1 MIVYQGLVLFSTHL
15 MLTPWL
21 RFFVLQLSNEKNLF
35 ASFLLS
41 IESWLFKDGILK
53 LWFMKYIIIN
63 PHITGLVEF
72 LRMYTQ
78 QATKTG
84 PFFSNC
90 WALALAPWKP
100 VEVINN
106 VSNSHISSPGRDP
119 YLRPQGG
126 PTMGTHEKSFIFGVA
141 LTTPIF
147 LGGGWKHLHFLT
159 HGNLGGPRES
169 NFMYV

>member
-1 MIVYQGLVLFSTHL
+1 MKMYTSYWTWNIAASYSMWSFTRGWCYFPLTWCWRFDWDFLFSNWAMKKT
-15 MLTPWL
+15 
-21 RFFVLQLSNEKNLF
+21 
-35 ASFLLS
+35 FLLS

-84 PFFSNC
+84 PFLNC

-106 VSNSHISSPGRDP
+106 VSNSHISSPGGDP
-119 YLRPQGG
+119 YLRPQLVTWS
-126 PTMGTHEKSFIFGVA
+126 PLPQRS
-141 LTTPIF
+141 
-147 LGGGWKHLHFLT
+147 
-159 HGNLGGPRES
+159 
-169 NFMYV
+169 

>member
-78 QATKTG
+78 QTTKTG

-147 LGGGWKHLHFLT
+147 FVGVVENTCIF
-159 HGNLGGPRES
+159 
-169 NFMYV
+169 